1 MAGFGGFTAEVPA
14 PLAIG
19 SVSLEDGTTVKGFVA
34 EPRAL
39 AGATDITHLGGWRAY
54 IASLA

>member
-1 MAGFGGFTAEVPA
+1 VAAFGSFVAEVPA

-19 SVSLEDGTTVKGFVA
+19 TVMLEDGTTVKGFVA

-39 AGATDITHLGGWRAY
+39 AGAQDITAFGGWRAY
-54 IASLA
+54 LAAR